1 MSPGRLWSLTG
12 DIPVEENKTFRTS
25 ELTLFESI
33 FARLVEHG
41 DHILEVHAGAVERRH
56 REREVG
62 VAGFDRNGKA
72 LQMSEE
78 LREIRGAVPGERR

>member
-62 VAGFDRNGKA
+62 VAGFDRMGRPFRCPRSCGRSA
-72 LQMSEE
+72 
-78 LREIRGAVPGERR
+78 APVPGERR